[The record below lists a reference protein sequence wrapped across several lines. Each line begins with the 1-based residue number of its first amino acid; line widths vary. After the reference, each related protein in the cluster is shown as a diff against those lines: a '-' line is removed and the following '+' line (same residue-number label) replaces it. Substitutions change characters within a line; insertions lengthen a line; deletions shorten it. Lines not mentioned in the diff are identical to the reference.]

1 MEVVTRA
8 RSYDFWAFV
17 SLIGLTVFVALKTP
31 KVLSLSL
38 KAVKTETL
46 GLAPSMWYKAKI

>member
-1 MEVVTRA
+1 MRA